1 MSATGTSRRY
11 DLLTAPDIPARL
23 SRHSVLVLPIG
34 STEQHGPHLP
44 LNTDT
49 VIADRFAQMLVGRY
63 GDHHDLWALPALP
76 YGLSPEHAWA
86 AGAVSLNI
94 ATFSS
99 LVDTV
104 VGQYVSATAARR
116 LLIVNGHGGN
126 RGVLETLAHELQQT
140 HAIVVCVI
148 HPVSLAPE
156 ATDSELPEIHAGVRE
171 TSMMLALAPDTV
183 HLDRIPADYALDPGR
198 RREEI
203 ERLVLRRGTTWPW
216 SSGDPAISSLGVI
229 GGDPRRASAAAGH
242 SIIESALEAGAEV
255 LARLADP
262 TTHIPDTLRRS
273 HVPHP

>member
-1 MSATGTSRRY
+1 MSATGRSRRY

-23 SRHSVLVLPIG
+23 SCHSVLVLPIG

-49 VIADRFAQMLVGRY
+49 VIADRFTQMLVARY
-63 GDHHDLWALPALP
+63 GDHHDLWTLPALP
-76 YGLSPEHAWA
+76 YGLSLEHAWA
-86 AGAVSLNI
+86 AGTVSLNI

-99 LVDTV
+99 LLDTL
-104 VGQYVSATAARR
+104 VGQYVSATTARR

-140 HAIVVCVI
+140 HAIAVCVI
-148 HPVSLAPE
+148 HPVSLSPE

-183 HLDRIPADYALDPGR
+183 HLDRIPADHTPDPG

-203 ERLVLRRGTTWPW
+203 ERLILRRGTTWPW
-216 SSGDPAISSLGVI
+216 SSGDPAISSLGII
-229 GGDPRRASAAAGH
+229 GGDPRKATAVTGH
-242 SIIESALEAGAEV
+242 SIIASALEAGAEV
-255 LARLADP
+255 LARLTDP
-262 TTHIPDTLRRS
+262 ITDVPDTLRRT

>member
-1 MSATGTSRRY
+1 MSATGRSRRY

-49 VIADRFAQMLVGRY
+49 VIADRLTQMLVGRY

-86 AGAVSLNI
+86 AGTVSLNI

-99 LVDTV
+99 LLDTL
-104 VGQYVSATAARR
+104 VGQYVSATTARR

-126 RGVLETLAHELQQT
+126 RGVLETLAYELQRT
-140 HAIVVCVI
+140 HSIAVCVI
-148 HPVSLAPE
+148 HPVSLSPE

-183 HLDRIPADYALDPGR
+183 HLGRIPADHTPDPG

-203 ERLVLRRGTTWPW
+203 ERLILRRGTTWPW
-216 SSGDPAISSLGVI
+216 SSGDPAISSLGII
-229 GGDPRRASAAAGH
+229 GGDPRKASAAAGH
-242 SIIESALEAGAEV
+242 SIIASALEAGAEV
-255 LARLADP
+255 LARLTDP
-262 TTHIPDTLRRS
+262 ITDVPDTLRRT